1 MTRKE
6 YQEEVNDNPQPCPAC
21 GNSDLTCLGALGWK
35 VYMRCQ
41 DCHTVFHLVD
51 HGEVKA

>member
-1 MTRKE
+1 MTREE

>member
-1 MTRKE
+1 MTREE
-6 YQEEVNDNPQPCPAC
+6 YQEEVNDNPQPCPTC
-21 GNSDLTCLGALGWK
+21 GNSDLTCLGSLGWK
-35 VYMRCQ
+35 VYLRCH

>member
-1 MTRKE
+1 MTREE

-41 DCHTVFHLVD
+41 DCHTIFHLVD